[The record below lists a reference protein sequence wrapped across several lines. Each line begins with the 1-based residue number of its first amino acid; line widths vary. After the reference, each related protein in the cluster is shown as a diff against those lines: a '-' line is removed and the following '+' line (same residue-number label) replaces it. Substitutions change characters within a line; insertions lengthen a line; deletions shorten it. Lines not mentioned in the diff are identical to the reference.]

1 MNYAVTAVGLA
12 LALGATSADA
22 QTRKAQE
29 RETNVEQ
36 QPQAAATITVGDRT
50 FTVTPDA
57 LPQIQELQAA
67 VSANDTAN
75 IPGKLAAAKTS
86 ATTPDERYIV
96 AKLQL
101 QAALASKNQE
111 ALRVA
116 MEEVL
121 STGLASRQEAL
132 ILNQNLANAY
142 LEANQHQQA
151 AAKIQRVIELDP
163 NNTEAL
169 SALSALYSRQG
180 RHAEAIASV
189 EKLMAASRAAG
200 AKPPENLY
208 KRAVAIA
215 YKAKMPRAVELSRS
229 WIAAYPTTEAWQNS
243 LAIYQNLG
251 RLDEA
256 QKLDLL
262 RLKRATGALTPGD
275 YFDFGDIA
283 IRKGFAGE
291 AKSVLDEGFA
301 ASSEVKRSD
310 PSFSQLYTLATQR
323 TKGDRESLPATPPAG
338 ATARQI
344 LNTGDAYFGYGDYAK
359 AVEFYRAAL
368 AKGGAEADL
377 INLHI
382 GMALARQGDKAGA
395 TAALNS
401 VGGTYAQLAK
411 YWLLYVSAQA

>member
-1 MNYAVTAVGLA
+1 MKYAITAVA
-12 LALGATSADA
+12 LALSFGATSADT
-22 QTRKAQE
+22 QTRRAQE
-29 RETNVEQ
+29 RETTNEEQ
-36 QPQAAATITVGDRT
+36 QPQAAATITVGDRKIT
-50 FTVTPDA
+50 ITPGA
-57 LPQIQELQAA
+57 LRQIQELQAA
-67 VSANDTAN
+67 VEANDTAN
-75 IPGKLAAAKTS
+75 IPAKLSAAKAS

-132 ILNQNLANAY
+132 VLNQNLANAY
-142 LEANQHQQA
+142 LEADQHQQA
-151 AAKIQRVIELDP
+151 AARIQRVIELDP

-169 SALSALYSRQG
+169 SLLSALHSRQG
-180 RHAEAIASV
+180 RHAEAIAAV
-189 EKLMAASRAAG
+189 EKAMAASG

-215 YKAKMPRAVELSRS
+215 YEAKMPRAVELSRS
-229 WIAAYPTTEAWQNS
+229 WIAAYPTTEAWQNA
-243 LAIYQNLG
+243 LAIYHNLG

-262 RLKRATGALTPGD
+262 RLKRATGALTAGD
-275 YFDFGDIA
+275 YFDYGDIA
-283 IRKGFAGE
+283 VRKGFAGE
-291 AKSVLDEGFA
+291 AKSVLEEGFS
-301 ASSEVKRSD
+301 ASPEVKRSD
-310 PSFSQLYTLATQR
+310 PSFSKLYKLASQR
-323 TKGDRESLPATPPAG
+323 TKGDRESLPAAPPAG
-338 ATARQI
+338 STARQI
-344 LNTGDAYFGYGDYAK
+344 LNTGDAYYGYGDYSK

-368 AKGGAEADL
+368 AKGGADADL

-401 VGGTYAQLAK
+401 AGGAQADLAK
-411 YWLLYVSAQA
+411 YWLLHVSPQG